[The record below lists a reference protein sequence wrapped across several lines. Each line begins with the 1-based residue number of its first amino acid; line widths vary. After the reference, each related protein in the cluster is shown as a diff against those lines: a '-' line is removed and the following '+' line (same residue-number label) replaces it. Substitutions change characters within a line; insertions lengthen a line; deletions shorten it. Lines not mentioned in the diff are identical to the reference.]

1 MGEEKEG
8 QSRGCNTCLLACE
21 DLCQVLTLSEEA
33 LFLKHGLQ
41 LLLLECPGLEHL
53 ITFLL

>member
-1 MGEEKEG
+1 MEEEKES
-8 QSRGCNTCLLACE
+8 QSRGGNTCLLARE
-21 DLCQVLTLSEEA
+21 GLCQALTLAEET

-53 ITFLL
+53 VTFLL

>member
-1 MGEEKEG
+1 MEEKES
-8 QSRGCNTCLLACE
+8 QSRGSNTCLLARE
-21 DLCQVLTLSEEA
+21 GLCQVLTLSEEA

-53 ITFLL
+53 VTFLL

>member
-21 DLCQVLTLSEEA
+21 DLCQELTLSEEA

-53 ITFLL
+53 ITFPL